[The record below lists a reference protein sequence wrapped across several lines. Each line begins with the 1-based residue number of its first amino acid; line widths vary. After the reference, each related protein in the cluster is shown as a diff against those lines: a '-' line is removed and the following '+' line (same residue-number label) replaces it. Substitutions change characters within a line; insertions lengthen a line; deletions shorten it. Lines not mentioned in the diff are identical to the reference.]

1 MDKIKQ
7 TFELSSRQVQ
17 LKQIKDSE
25 FLFLEIKAINTDYPN
40 RNGSHFTKESLYDAI
55 STCYDKPILG
65 SWNDGDFG
73 SHDGEWNVD
82 NNTESPYWNTKN
94 GEHPLGFIR

>member
-25 FLFLEIKAINTDYPN
+25 FLF
-40 RNGSHFTKESLYDAI
+40 
-55 STCYDKPILG
+55 
-65 SWNDGDFG
+65 GD
-73 SHDGEWNVD
+73 
-82 NNTESPYWNTKN
+82 
-94 GEHPLGFIR
+94 